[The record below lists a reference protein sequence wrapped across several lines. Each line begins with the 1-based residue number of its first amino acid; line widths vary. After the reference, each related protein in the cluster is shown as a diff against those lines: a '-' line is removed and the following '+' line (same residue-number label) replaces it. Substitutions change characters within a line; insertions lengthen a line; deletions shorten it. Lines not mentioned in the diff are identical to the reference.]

1 MGAVGNERRRKTIV
15 ENDLEG
21 LKIRQLKIELPKIEK
36 DKVTMLRIDLDDPKS
51 MIENHDLY
59 SEKGG

>member
-1 MGAVGNERRRKTIV
+1 MK
-15 ENDLEG
+15 
-21 LKIRQLKIELPKIEK
+21 LKIELPKIEK